1 MIYKIVQRRNP
12 QKPEEAKKFYPAP
25 VYSGEITL
33 RSLAEEISQT
43 CTLTQ
48 ADVSAVMESLLQK
61 LPLLLANG
69 HSVRLGEFGIM
80 KLSFSAK
87 GKEKKEE
94 VSSAEIKNTH
104 ILFLAGIELK
114 KKLKDVSFTK
124 QQ

>member
-1 MIYKIVQRRNP
+1 MQYTVVQRRNP

-33 RSLAEEISQT
+33 RSLAEDISQT

-61 LPLLLANG
+61 LPLLLAGG
-69 HSVRLGEFGIM
+69 HSVRLGDFGII

-94 VSSAEIKNTH
+94 VTAAEIKNTRV
-104 ILFLAGIELK
+104 LFLPGVELK
-114 KKLKDVSFTK
+114 KRL
-124 QQ
+124 